1 MENKPPLHLQE
12 VICSSQEARISL
24 QISKLLKSGVIRKI
38 APRVYSS
45 NLDEPV
51 EGIIRRNLFQILGNL
66 YPGSILSHRSAFEF
80 QPTKTGELFITTS
93 YTKKV
98 SLPGITLQFLE
109 GYLPIEGDNKFSGE
123 LYVSQKARAF
133 LENLQVSKKIGST
146 SKCLSLPEIEERLEQ
161 IIRVNG
167 EEEINKIRDQ
177 ARVIAEHLKMPK
189 EFEKLNRLISA
200 LLTTKTS
207 KILTSPL
214 AIARA
219 FGQPYDPARLELFE
233 TLFRELK
240 QVEFP
245 YREEKNLTPTAFRNF
260 AFFESYFSNYIE
272 GTVFEID
279 EAKMII
285 QTNKPLPARNDDS
298 HDVLGTYQIV
308 SNKKEMLITPNTP
321 EEFFKIISYRH
332 SILMSA
338 RTDKNPGL
346 FKDKNNFAGSTAFVD
361 FNLVRGTLIQSFDF
375 YRALAHPFAKAAY
388 IMFIMSEVHPFL
400 DGNGRIA
407 RVMMNAELVKAGQ
420 SKIIIPTVFRED
432 YMGALKKFT
441 KQRKC
446 DTYIK
451 MLQRAHEFSGNV
463 FSEEMD
469 EMQEYLTSC
478 NAFMEDSD
486 VILKIKP
493 RTKI

>member
-1 MENKPPLHLQE
+1 MENKQILHLQE
-12 VICSSQEARISL
+12 VIFSSQDSKISI
-24 QISKLLKSGVIRKI
+24 QISKLLKSGAIRKI

-45 NLDEPV
+45 NLDEPI

-66 YPGSILSHRSAFEF
+66 YPGVVLSHRSAFEF
-80 QPTKTGELFITTS
+80 QPTKTGEIFISTS

-109 GYLPIEGDNKFSGE
+109 GHLPIEGDNKFTGE

-133 LENLQVSKKIGST
+133 LENLQATKKLGSA

-167 EEEINKIRDQ
+167 EEEINKLRDQ
-177 ARVIAEHLKMPK
+177 ARRISEQLGMQQ

-207 KILTSPL
+207 KILSSPL
-214 AIARA
+214 AKARA
-219 FGQPYDPARLELFE
+219 FGKPYDPSRMELFE
-233 TLFRELK
+233 TLFREL
-240 QVEFP
+240 QQIEFP
-245 YREEKNLTPTAFRNF
+245 YREEKNTTPTSFRNF
-260 AFFESYFSNYIE
+260 AFFESYFSNFIE

-279 EAKMII
+279 EAKKII
-285 QTNKPLPARNDDS
+285 QTNKPIPARNDDS
-298 HDVLGTYQIV
+298 HDVLGTYQII
-308 SNKKEMLITPNTP
+308 SNKKEMEITPSTP
-321 EEFFKIISYRH
+321 EEFLKIIAFRH
-332 SILMSA
+332 SILLSA
-338 RTDKNPGL
+338 RVDKNPGL

-361 FNLVRGTLIQSFDF
+361 YNLVRGTLIQSYDF
-375 YRALAHPFAKAAY
+375 YSALDHPFAKAAY
-388 IMFIMSEVHPFL
+388 IMFVMSEVHPFL

-451 MLQRAHEFSGNV
+451 MLQRAHEFSANV
-463 FSEEMD
+463 YSENMD
-469 EMQEYLTSC
+469 DMQAYLTSC
-478 NAFMEDSD
+478 NAFIEDSD
-486 VILKIKP
+486 VILKIKT
-493 RTKI
+493 R

>member
-1 MENKPPLHLQE
+1 
-12 VICSSQEARISL
+12 
-24 QISKLLKSGVIRKI
+24 
-38 APRVYSS
+38 
-45 NLDEPV
+45 
-51 EGIIRRNLFQILGNL
+51 
-66 YPGSILSHRSAFEF
+66 
-80 QPTKTGELFITTS
+80 
-93 YTKKV
+93 
-98 SLPGITLQFLE
+98 
-109 GYLPIEGDNKFSGE
+109 
-123 LYVSQKARAF
+123 
-133 LENLQVSKKIGST
+133 
-146 SKCLSLPEIEERLEQ
+146 
-161 IIRVNG
+161 
-167 EEEINKIRDQ
+167 
-177 ARVIAEHLKMPK
+177 
-189 EFEKLNRLISA
+189 
-200 LLTTKTS
+200 
-207 KILTSPL
+207 L

-245 YREEKNLTPTAFRNF
+245 YREEKNVTPTAFRNF

-388 IMFIMSEVHPFL
+388 IMFIMSEIHPFL

-407 RVMMNAELVKAGQ
+407 RVMMNAELVNAGQ

-478 NAFMEDSD
+478 NAFIEDSD

>member
-1 MENKPPLHLQE
+1 MEKNRPIHLQE
-12 VICSSQEARISL
+12 IICSSQDSK
-24 QISKLLKSGVIRKI
+24 ISKQITKLLSAGIIRKI

-45 NLDEPV
+45 NLEEPI
-51 EGIIRRNLFQILGNL
+51 EGIIRRNLFHILGTL
-66 YPGSILSHRSAFEF
+66 YPGTMLSHRSAFEF
-80 QPTKTGELFITTS
+80 QPTKTGKIFLTTS

-98 SLPGITLQFLE
+98 KLPGITIQFLT
-109 GYLPIEGDNKFSGE
+109 GPSPIEGDNKFSGE
-123 LYVSQKARAF
+123 LHASQKARAF
-133 LENLQVSKKIGST
+133 LENLQASRKLGSE

-167 EEEINKIRDQ
+167 EVEINKLRDR
-177 ARVIAEHLKMPK
+177 ARDLADKLEMPE
-189 EFEKLNRLISA
+189 EFERLNRLISA

-207 KILTSPL
+207 KILSSPL
-214 AIARA
+214 AKARA
-219 FGQPYDPARLELFE
+219 FGKPYDPARLELFE

-240 QVEFP
+240 QTEFP
-245 YREEKNLTPTAFRNF
+245 FREEKNTTPTSFRNF

-272 GTVFEID
+272 GTVFEIE
-279 EAKMII
+279 EAKQII
-285 QTNKPLPARNDDS
+285 QSNKPIPARNDDS

-308 SNKKEMLITPNTP
+308 SNKKEMEVTPSSP
-321 EEFFKIISYRH
+321 EEFLKIISLRH
-332 SILMSA
+332 SILLRA
-338 RTDKNPGL
+338 RVDKNPGL

-361 FNLVRGTLIQSFDF
+361 FNLVRGTLEQSFGF
-375 YRALAHPFAKAAY
+375 YSALDHPFAKAAY
-388 IMFIMSEVHPFL
+388 IMFVMSEVHPFL

-420 SKIIIPTVFRED
+420 SKIIIPTVYRED

-451 MLQRAHEFSGNV
+451 MLQRAHELSANV
-463 FSEEMD
+463 YSENMD

-478 NAFMEDSD
+478 NAFIEDSD

-493 RTKI
+493 RFE